1 MFFIVSDLEKR
12 ETVPIRYDD
21 KEDAKSMAKIL
32 NETGMGNWIVLVTGQ
47 KPQP

>member
-1 MFFIVSDLEKR
+1 MPYLVADLEKR
-12 ETVPIRYDD
+12 ETVPIRYAD

-32 NETGMGNWIVLVTGQ
+32 NETGMGNWIVLVTGK